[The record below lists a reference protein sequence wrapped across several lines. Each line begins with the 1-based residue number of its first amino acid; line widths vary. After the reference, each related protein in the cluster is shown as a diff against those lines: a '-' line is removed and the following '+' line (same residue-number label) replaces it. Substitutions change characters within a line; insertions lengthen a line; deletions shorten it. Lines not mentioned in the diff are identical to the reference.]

1 MTKEICRAIIFQAM
15 SNGVPAVERGYSP
28 FRTGTPFLFLFLVF
42 FRSAAYFLLFFG
54 FLVDLKSD
62 GVKEGKRNTKK
73 PVSKK
78 CGFVEKKQWK
88 SEKTCAIIKRM
99 IRKNSPER
107 RG

>member
-1 MTKEICRAIIFQAM
+1 M

-28 FRTGTPFLFLFLVF
+28 FRTETPFLFLFLVF
-42 FRSAAYFLLFFG
+42 FHSAAYFLLLFC
-54 FLVDLKSD
+54 FLVDLKAD

-88 SEKTCAIIKRM
+88 SEKTCAIISM

>member
-15 SNGVPAVERGYSP
+15 SNGVPAVEGGYSP
-28 FRTGTPFLFLFLVF
+28 FRTGTPFLFLFFVF
-42 FRSAAYFLLFFG
+42 LRSAVHFLHLSG
-54 FLVDLKSD
+54 FLVDRESK
-62 GVKEGKRNTKK
+62 GVKEEKINTKK
-73 PVSKK
+73 SVSKK

-107 RG
+107 RD

>member
-1 MTKEICRAIIFQAM
+1 MAFLP
-15 SNGVPAVERGYSP
+15 SNGDILP
-28 FRTGTPFLFLFLVF
+28 FAQGRHFFFLFLVF
-42 FRSAAYFLLFFG
+42 FHSAAHFLSIFC

-62 GVKEGKRNTKK
+62 SVKEGKRNTKK

-99 IRKNSPER
+99 I
-107 RG
+107 